1 MSEVFKFR
9 FVPTHGVCVPLAP
22 NLNLL
27 RYLEW
32 IRWLSIHPPTQTKS
46 IWVSASFC
54 LFFCAASFEGR
65 QCHSGRAFG
74 SVWGDP
80 VPRRVLTAAQSRW
93 LRPPASAVWCGL
105 ATPPPWFRTRCPCSL
120 PLSAPRC
127 HISGTFSHF
136 DCYVFAGALW
146 HKQENVMGG
155 GKGSFVSLKKCR
167 HFPFKRIPPQMGHI
181 SGGRLSQSSGMQ
193 NKNTFFVAF
202 SLRF

>member
-105 ATPPPWFRTRCPCSL
+105 ATPPPHGLEHVAHAPSLCLRPVVTFPGPSAILTAMFLQVRC
-120 PLSAPRC
+120 
-127 HISGTFSHF
+127 
-136 DCYVFAGALW
+136 W

-155 GKGSFVSLKKCR
+155 V
-167 HFPFKRIPPQMGHI
+167 
-181 SGGRLSQSSGMQ
+181 GREAL
-193 NKNTFFVAF
+193 FH
-202 SLRF
+202 